1 MQIKIF
7 DTIKSKNIQR
17 LICTLVCTAM
27 SGICSEFV
35 GLGYLGYFVKMGTP
49 FDGLL

>member
-17 LICTLVCTAM
+17 FTLVCTAM